1 LNKKLI
7 APIILGVAV
16 AIMLVIPISSP
27 TQLQCSNDKGEC
39 YETTLLRVIDGD
51 TVKDSNDQSIRFSL
65 VSAPELDEKGG
76 DDSKVFLEAIC
87 PVGSKIT
94 VDEDDGQLQGS
105 YDRTI
110 AQVYCN
116 GMSMNAE
123 MIYNNHATID
133 VRFCGTSEF
142 TFELWAESCGME
154 HDKFLD

>member
-1 LNKKLI
+1 M
-7 APIILGVAV
+7 GVAV
-16 AIMLVIPISSP
+16 AIMLTIPISP
-27 TQLQCSNDKGEC
+27 PMQLQCSHDKGAC

-51 TVKDSNDQSIRFSL
+51 TVKDSNDKSIRFSL

-76 DDSKVFLEAIC
+76 DDSKIFLEAIC
-87 PVGSKIT
+87 PIGSKMT

-105 YDRTI
+105 YDETV

-133 VRFCGTSEF
+133 VRSCGASEF
-142 TFELWAESCGME
+142 TFELWAKSCEMK

>member
-1 LNKKLI
+1 M

-16 AIMLVIPISSP
+16 AIMLAIPISP
-27 TQLQCSNDKGEC
+27 QTQLQCSNDKGEC

-51 TVKDSNDQSIRFSL
+51 TVKDSDDMSIRFSL

-76 DDSKVFLEAIC
+76 HDSKVFLEAIC
-87 PVGSKIT
+87 PIGSKII

-105 YDRTI
+105 YDGTI

-123 MIYNNHATID
+123 MIYNDHATID
-133 VRFCGTSEF
+133 DEFCGVSEF
-142 TFELWAESCGME
+142 TFELWTKSCGME
-154 HDKFLD
+154 HDQFLN

>member
-1 LNKKLI
+1 M
-7 APIILGVAV
+7 AV
-16 AIMLVIPISSP
+16 AIMLTIPISP
-27 TQLQCSNDKGEC
+27 PMQLQCSHDKGAC

-51 TVKDSNDQSIRFSL
+51 TVKDSNDKSIRFSL

-76 DDSKVFLEAIC
+76 DDSKIFLEAIC
-87 PVGSKIT
+87 PIGSKMI

-105 YDRTI
+105 NDGI
-110 AQVYCN
+110 MAQVYCN

-133 VRFCGTSEF
+133 VRSCGASEF
-142 TFELWAESCGME
+142 TFELWAKSCEMK

>member
-1 LNKKLI
+1 MT
-7 APIILGVAV
+7 PIILGVAV
-16 AIMLVIPISSP
+16 AIMLAIPISP
-27 TQLQCSNDKGEC
+27 PIQLQCSHDTGAC

-51 TVKDSNDQSIRFSL
+51 TVKDSNDKSIIFSL

-76 DDSKVFLEAIC
+76 NDSKIFLEAIC
-87 PVGSKIT
+87 PIGSKIT
-94 VDEDDGQLQGS
+94 VDEDDGQIQGS
-105 YDRTI
+105 YDGTI

-133 VRFCGTSEF
+133 VRSCGASEF
-142 TFELWAESCGME
+142 TFESWAESCGIK

>member
-7 APIILGVAV
+7 APIILGVAF
-16 AIMLVIPISSP
+16 VIISVILIFPP
-27 TQLQCSNDKGEC
+27 TQLQCSNDKGVC
-39 YETTLLRVIDGD
+39 YETTLLRIIDGD
-51 TVKDSNDQSIRFSL
+51 TMKGSDNKLIRFSL

-87 PVGSKIT
+87 PIGSKIT

-105 YDRTI
+105 YDKI
-110 AQVYCN
+110 MAQVYCN

-133 VRFCGTSEF
+133 VRSCGASEF
-142 TFELWAESCGME
+142 TFELWAKSCGME

>member
-1 LNKKLI
+1 M
-7 APIILGVAV
+7 GVAV
-16 AIMLVIPISSP
+16 AIMLTIPISP
-27 TQLQCSNDKGEC
+27 PMQLQCSHDKGAC

-51 TVKDSNDQSIRFSL
+51 TVKDSNDKSIRFSL

-76 DDSKVFLEAIC
+76 DDSKIFLEAIC
-87 PVGSKIT
+87 PIGSKIT

-133 VRFCGTSEF
+133 VRSCGASEF
-142 TFELWAESCGME
+142 TFELWAKSCEMK